1 MKDIFM
7 SGMKLKQQILIFL
20 FTVVIS
26 SAYNS
31 LFSQNPQPKPSRQ
44 SSFEAFSKG
53 DYEQAYKEFGQL
65 LQTYSKDPLY
75 KYYSGVCLVKLN
87 KDPDR
92 SVAFLKQALQGAAV
106 FKTLP
111 PDAYF
116 YLGRAQQMAG
126 NFTEAIES
134 YNLFTQ
140 QVGKKA
146 SKNQDVP
153 QFIQQCN
160 EKRGELTGAEI
171 SQPEIIKNDKAEVPK
186 TEVLPVTKEIIQQPV
201 EIPGS
206 SKIVLPVGYDKI
218 LDEAIEFQIK
228 ADSLN
233 ALVIRQK
240 KDLETLPDTEKPAL
254 KIKIKENEL
263 LAASFQKSADQKYSE
278 AQSEL
283 VSLKKK
289 SEQKAALL
297 KSDNTVPVDTL
308 QHAEINDVKESS
320 KVPDVPNTV
329 VPVID
334 KPLEI
339 FSLFEVLAT
348 PVPDAGMK
356 IIIDGEIPDGLIYR
370 IQIGVFSKPVA
381 PSYFKGIT
389 PIYAFKV
396 AGTENKSYYAGMFRR
411 NADAGKA
418 LIKVR
423 STGFKDAFVVAL
435 SGNTRI
441 SADRAAIMEKEW
453 SNKPLLIRSRSA
465 IDTIPPTLIFRVEVV
480 RSLKPLKDDVVEGIK
495 KVAGNRG
502 LDIQPLENGN
512 SAYLIGKFITFD
524 SAAEYTDLMIRNGYR
539 EARVVAFL
547 GKKEIPV
554 ETAKQLVESPR

>member
-7 SGMKLKQQILIFL
+7 AGMKLKQQILFFL
-20 FTVVIS
+20 FIVVVS

-31 LFSQNPQPKPSRQ
+31 LFSQSPQPKPSRQ

-87 KDPDR
+87 RDPAR
-92 SVAFLKQALQGAAV
+92 AVVFLKQALQGAAV

-111 PDAYF
+111 TDAYF
-116 YLGRAQQMAG
+116 YLGRSQQMSG

-146 SKNQDVP
+146 SKDQDVP

-160 EKRGELTGAEI
+160 EKRGELAGAEI
-171 SQPEIIKNDKAEVPK
+171 TQPEIIKNDKVEVPK
-186 TEVLPVTKEIIQQPV
+186 TEAPSVTKEIIQPPV
-201 EIPGS
+201 EIASS

-240 KDLETLPDTEKPAL
+240 KDLETLPDTEKPAFRN
-254 KIKIKENEL
+254 KIKENEL
-263 LAASFQKSADQKYSE
+263 LAVSFQKSADQKYSE

-289 SEQKAALL
+289 AEQKAVLL
-297 KSDNTVPVDTL
+297 KSDNTVSADTL
-308 QHAEINDVKESS
+308 QHTEINDVKESS
-320 KVPDVPNTV
+320 KVPDMPNTV
-329 VPVID
+329 VPVTD
-334 KPLEI
+334 KPQEI

-348 PVPDAGMK
+348 PVPDADMK
-356 IIIDGEIPDGLIYR
+356 IIIDGEAPDGLIYR
-370 IQIGVFSKPVA
+370 IQIGVFSKSVA

-418 LIKVR
+418 LLKVR
-423 STGFKDAFVVAL
+423 SAGFKDAFVVAL
-435 SGNTRI
+435 SGNTRV

-453 SNKPLLIRSRSA
+453 ENKPLLTISQSPA
-465 IDTIPPTLIFRVEVV
+465 DTVPPTLLFRVEAV

-502 LDIQPLENGN
+502 LDIQPIDNG
-512 SAYLIGKFITFD
+512 STSYLIGKFITFD
-524 SAAEYTDLMIRNGYR
+524 SAAEYADILIRNGYR

-554 ETAKQLVESPR
+554 ETAKQLVKSPK